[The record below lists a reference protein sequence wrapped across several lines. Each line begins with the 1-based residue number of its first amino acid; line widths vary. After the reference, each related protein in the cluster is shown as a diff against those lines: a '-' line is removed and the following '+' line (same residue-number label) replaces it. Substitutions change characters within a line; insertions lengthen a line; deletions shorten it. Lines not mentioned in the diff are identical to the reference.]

1 MTPRSRH
8 IQPSSACRIYVGT
21 SGYAYTE
28 WVEAGFYPTG
38 ISAEEM
44 LVRYAR
50 RFALTELTATGYQLP
65 RPETLARCCRRTPDH
80 FRFAVR
86 LVRSLTHEIDFQR
99 WPELA
104 MQYRDGLA
112 PLQQNRRLAAVLL
125 QWPPSF
131 DRTPTHRRYLAALLE
146 ALQGLPLA
154 VEFRHRSWA
163 TERVREEFQRRR
175 VALITV
181 DAPPLPEL
189 FPSLE
194 AAADPDFF
202 CVRFYGRNPAGWRSG
217 RTSSQFDYGYGE
229 AELAEW
235 VERRLEPLA
244 RGARRGLLLFHN
256 YVRAQAPRDA
266 ARMVQ
271 LLRKKGFAV
280 A

>member
-1 MTPRSRH
+1 MPPRSRN
-8 IQPSSACRIYVGT
+8 IPPSASCRIYVGT

-28 WVEAGFYPTG
+28 WVDAGFYPAE
-38 ISAEEM
+38 ISAEGM
-44 LVRYAR
+44 LTHYAR

-65 RPETLARCCRRTPDH
+65 RAETLAHCCRRTPEH
-80 FRFAVR
+80 FRFVVR
-86 LVRSLTHEIDFQR
+86 LIRSLTHEIDFQR
-99 WPELA
+99 WSELA
-104 MQYRDGLA
+104 AQYRDGLV
-112 PLQQNRRLAAVLL
+112 PLLQYRRLAAVLL
-125 QWPPSF
+125 QLPPSF
-131 DRTPTHRRYLAALLE
+131 DRTPTHRRYLASLLE

-154 VEFRHRSWA
+154 VEFRHPSWA
-163 TERVREEFQRRR
+163 AVRVRDELQRRR

-194 AAADPDFF
+194 AAAGSDFF
-202 CVRFYGRNPAGWRSG
+202 CVRFYGRNPRGWRSG
-217 RTSSQFDYGYGE
+217 KTAVQFDYGYGE

-266 ARMVQ
+266 ARMIQ
-271 LLRKKGFAV
+271 LLREKGFAV